1 MMLFKGLNYPDMW
14 EKAEE
19 HYEKGLSGVDVNDVV
34 YAANKGKVKLE
45 ILGHAPEGLE
55 ELWEELHIMVKLCQ
69 DYNEKK
75 YQDISWH
82 SMQKIAGAISY
93 FVTPFDLVPDGL
105 PKIGYLDDA
114 AVIRHALKGTR
125 EDFDRYRQWQIDRGK
140 KMAEEVGLIP
150 LPPTSPRRF

>member
-1 MMLFKGLNYPDMW
+1 MAFESLNYPDLW
-14 EKAEE
+14 KKAEE
-19 HYEKGLSGVDVNDVV
+19 HYEKGLPDVDVNDIV

-55 ELWEELHIMVKLCQ
+55 AVWEDLHVMVKLCQ
-69 DYNEKK
+69 DFNEKN

-82 SMQKIAGAISY
+82 KMQKIAGAISY

-114 AVIRHALKGTR
+114 AVIRHALKHTR
-125 EDFDRYRQWQIDRGK
+125 EDIDRYRQWQIEQGEK
-140 KMAEEVGLIP
+140 GAEELKP
-150 LPPTSPRRF
+150 

>member
-1 MMLFKGLNYPDMW
+1 MLFEGLDYPDLW
-14 EKAEE
+14 KKAEQ
-19 HYEKGLSGVDVNDVV
+19 HYEKGLSGVDVNDVA

-55 ELWEELHIMVKLCQ
+55 DLWPVLQVMVGLCQ

-75 YQDISWH
+75 YQDISWK

-93 FVTPFDLVPDGL
+93 FVTPFDLIPDGL

-114 AVIRHALKGTR
+114 AVINHAYKKTR
-125 EDFDRYRQWQIDRGK
+125 EDVDRYRKWRSDQDK
-140 KMAEEVGLIP
+140 KM
-150 LPPTSPRRF
+150 